1 MGGGCK
7 SLTVKF
13 LLPADTKHHTK
24 RKKMNAEEE
33 REKERTQKRKVKW
46 WTPVLIPVITLNVS
60 GLNTPNKR
68 QLAEWVL
75 KHYLP
80 I

>member
-1 MGGGCK
+1 M
-7 SLTVKF
+7 
-13 LLPADTKHHTK
+13 PRK
-24 RKKMNAEEE
+24 RE
-33 REKERTQKRKVKW
+33 REKERRQKRKVKW

-75 KHYLP
+75 KHCLP